1 MLTTEQLCRRIIRL
15 IHAPIRIYDSEGYLI
30 RVFVDKGEQQDP
42 LVCDEVLLARL
53 MALGSEDG
61 PRLHLE
67 SDEII
72 YGVICNE
79 NNGYILGPCCLGRD
93 AVAAAKALVRRHK
106 MDAKVPYRV
115 TRVTMDFFCETL
127 LLLYEHLT
135 DRTMNVNELYLQC
148 FGGKELEQQMQGKL
162 LEVFY
167 DLRETNT
174 VHNPY
179 SQELREQESIRTGD
193 LEGLYRAFQES
204 YTGRIGTLSR
214 DPLRHAKNIV
224 IVLIALASRSAMAGG
239 LLPEVAYTM
248 SDAFIQQ
255 VEELTS
261 IGEVGA
267 LGRQAEIEYCAA
279 VARLA
284 ETGGKKPLVT
294 RCKALVTERLH
305 ARLSVKDLAALLDIT
320 PEYLSRL
327 FLNEEG
333 VKLSEYILREKVR
346 VSKGQLVYTDESY
359 EAIAHSLGFAT
370 QSHFGQVFKKYTGM
384 TPKQYREQHVG
395 IDKAGNVKNSQNE

>member
-1 MLTTEQLCRRIIRL
+1 MLTTERLFQRVIRL
-15 IHAPIRIYDSEGYLI
+15 IHAPIRIYDSAGHLTRI
-30 RVFVDKGEQQDP
+30 FVDKGEQQDP
-42 LVCDEVLLARL
+42 LACDETLPAQLLAL
-53 MALGSEDG
+53 SSEDG

-72 YGVICNE
+72 YGVICHE
-79 NNGYILGPCCLGRD
+79 KNGYILGPCCLGRD
-93 AVAAAKALVRRHK
+93 TVAAAKALVRRHK

-115 TRVTMDFFCETL
+115 TRVSMDFFCETL
-127 LLLYEHLT
+127 LLLYEQLT
-135 DRTMNVNELYLQC
+135 GRTLNMSELCLQC
-148 FGGKELEQQMQGKL
+148 FGGKELERQMQGKL
-162 LEVFY
+162 SDVFY
-167 DLRETNT
+167 DLRETNA

-193 LEGLYRAFQES
+193 LEALYRAFQES
-204 YTGRIGTLSR
+204 YTGKIGTLSR
-214 DPLRHAKNIV
+214 NPLRHAKNTV
-224 IVLIALASRSAMAGG
+224 IVLITLASRSAMAGG

-255 VEELTS
+255 VEEMTS
-261 IGEVGA
+261 IGEVWA

-284 ETGGKKPLVT
+284 ESGDEKPLVT

-305 ARLSVKDLAALLDIT
+305 TRLSVKDLAALLDIT

-327 FLNEEG
+327 FLKEEG
-333 VKLSEYILREKVR
+333 VKLSEYILREKIR
-346 VSKGQLVYTDESY
+346 ASKDRLVYTGDSY

-370 QSHFGQVFKKYTGM
+370 QSHFGQVFKKYAGM
-384 TPKQYREQHVG
+384 TPRQYRERHRG
-395 IDKAGNVKNSQNE
+395 IDDTRIVQNRQTI

>member
-42 LVCDEVLLARL
+42 LVCDESLLARL

-72 YGVICNE
+72 YGVIFNE

-148 FGGKELEQQMQGKL
+148 FGGKELERQMQGRL

-214 DPLRHAKNIV
+214 DPVRHAKNLA
-224 IVLIALASRSAMAGG
+224 IVLITLASRSAMAGG

-248 SDAFIQQ
+248 SDAYIQQ

-261 IGEVGA
+261 VGQVEA

-279 VARLA
+279 VAKRSVS
-284 ETGGKKPLVT
+284 GSSNPLID
-294 RCKALVTERLH
+294 RCKKLVAEHLH
-305 ARLSVKDLAALLDIT
+305 ERLSVKELAARLDIT
-320 PEYLSRL
+320 SDYLSRL
-327 FLNEEG
+327 FLQDEG
-333 VKLSEYILREKVR
+333 TKLTEYILQRKIDVA
-346 VSKGQLVYTDESY
+346 KNQLIYTDNSY
-359 EAIAHSLGFAT
+359 EAIAHALGFT
-370 QSHFGQVFKKYTGM
+370 SQSHFGQVFKKYTGM
-384 TPKQYREQHVG
+384 TPRRYRETYTGSSKPESV
-395 IDKAGNVKNSQNE
+395 

>member
-42 LVCDEVLLARL
+42 LVCDESLLARL

-72 YGVICNE
+72 YGVIFNE

-115 TRVTMDFFCETL
+115 TRVTLDFFCETL

-148 FGGKELEQQMQGKL
+148 FGGKELERQMQGRL

-214 DPLRHAKNIV
+214 DPVRHAKNLA
-224 IVLIALASRSAMAGG
+224 IVLITLASRSAMAGG

-255 VEELTS
+255 VEELSS
-261 IGEVGA
+261 IGEVSA
-267 LGRQAEIEYCAA
+267 LCRQAEIEYCAA
-279 VARLA
+279 VAKRSVS
-284 ETGGKKPLVT
+284 GSSNPLID
-294 RCKALVTERLH
+294 RCKKLIAEHLH
-305 ARLSVKDLAALLDIT
+305 ERLSVKELAARLDIT
-320 PEYLSRL
+320 SDYLSRL
-327 FLNEEG
+327 FLQDEG
-333 VKLSEYILREKVR
+333 TKLTEYILQRKIDVA
-346 VSKGQLVYTDESY
+346 KNQLIYTDNSY
-359 EAIAHSLGFAT
+359 EAIAHALGFT
-370 QSHFGQVFKKYTGM
+370 SQSHFGQVFKKYTGM
-384 TPKQYREQHVG
+384 TPHRYRETYTGSSKLESV
-395 IDKAGNVKNSQNE
+395 

>member
-42 LVCDEVLLARL
+42 LVCDESLLARL

-148 FGGKELEQQMQGKL
+148 FGGKELERQMQGRL

-214 DPLRHAKNIV
+214 DPVRHAKNLA
-224 IVLIALASRSAMAGG
+224 IVLITLASRSAMAGG

-255 VEELTS
+255 VEELSS
-261 IGEVGA
+261 IGEVSA
-267 LGRQAEIEYCAA
+267 LCRQAEIEYCAA
-279 VARLA
+279 VAKRSVS
-284 ETGGKKPLVT
+284 GSSNPLID
-294 RCKALVTERLH
+294 RCKKLVAEHLH
-305 ARLSVKDLAALLDIT
+305 ERLSVKELAARLDIT
-320 PEYLSRL
+320 SDYLSRL
-327 FLNEEG
+327 FLQDEG
-333 VKLSEYILREKVR
+333 TKLTEYILQRKIDVA
-346 VSKGQLVYTDESY
+346 KNQLIYTDNSY
-359 EAIAHSLGFAT
+359 EAIAHALGFT
-370 QSHFGQVFKKYTGM
+370 SQSHFGQVFKKYTGM
-384 TPKQYREQHVG
+384 TPRRYRETYTGSSKLESV
-395 IDKAGNVKNSQNE
+395 

>member
-42 LVCDEVLLARL
+42 LVCDESLLARL

-148 FGGKELEQQMQGKL
+148 FGGKELERQMQGRL

-214 DPLRHAKNIV
+214 DPVRHAKNLA
-224 IVLIALASRSAMAGG
+224 IVLITLASRSAMAGG

-255 VEELTS
+255 VEELSS
-261 IGEVGA
+261 IGEVSA
-267 LGRQAEIEYCAA
+267 LCRQAEIEYCAA
-279 VARLA
+279 VAKRSVS
-284 ETGGKKPLVT
+284 GSSNPLID
-294 RCKALVTERLH
+294 RCKKLVAEHLH
-305 ARLSVKDLAALLDIT
+305 ERLSVKELAARLDIT
-320 PEYLSRL
+320 SDYLSRL
-327 FLNEEG
+327 FLQDEG
-333 VKLSEYILREKVR
+333 TKLTEYILQRKIDVA
-346 VSKGQLVYTDESY
+346 KNQLIYTDNSY
-359 EAIAHSLGFAT
+359 EAIAHALGFT
-370 QSHFGQVFKKYTGM
+370 SQSHFGQVFKKYTGM
-384 TPKQYREQHVG
+384 TPHRYRETYTGSSKLESV
-395 IDKAGNVKNSQNE
+395 

>member
-15 IHAPIRIYDSEGYLI
+15 IHAPIRIYDSDGYLI

-148 FGGKELEQQMQGKL
+148 FGGKELERQMQGRL

-214 DPLRHAKNIV
+214 DPVRHAKNLA
-224 IVLIALASRSAMAGG
+224 IVLITLASRSAMAGG

-255 VEELTS
+255 VEELSS
-261 IGEVGA
+261 IGEVSA
-267 LGRQAEIEYCAA
+267 LCRQAEIEYCAA
-279 VARLA
+279 VAKRSVS
-284 ETGGKKPLVT
+284 GSSNPLID
-294 RCKALVTERLH
+294 RCKKLVAEHLRE
-305 ARLSVKDLAALLDIT
+305 RLSVKELAARLDIT
-320 PEYLSRL
+320 SDYLSRL
-327 FLNEEG
+327 FLQDEG
-333 VKLSEYILREKVR
+333 TKLTEYILQRKIDVA
-346 VSKGQLVYTDESY
+346 KNQLIYTDNSY
-359 EAIAHSLGFAT
+359 EAIAHALGFT
-370 QSHFGQVFKKYTGM
+370 SQSHFGQVFKKYTGM
-384 TPKQYREQHVG
+384 TPRRYRETYTGSSKLESV
-395 IDKAGNVKNSQNE
+395 

>member
-42 LVCDEVLLARL
+42 LVCDESLLARL

-148 FGGKELEQQMQGKL
+148 FGGKELERQMQGRL

-204 YTGRIGTLSR
+204 YTGRIGILSR
-214 DPLRHAKNIV
+214 DPVRHAKNLA
-224 IVLIALASRSAMAGG
+224 IVLITLASRSAMAGG

-255 VEELTS
+255 VEELSS
-261 IGEVGA
+261 IGEVSA
-267 LGRQAEIEYCAA
+267 LCRQAEIEYCAA
-279 VARLA
+279 VAKRSVS
-284 ETGGKKPLVT
+284 GSSNPLID
-294 RCKALVTERLH
+294 RCKKLVAEHLH
-305 ARLSVKDLAALLDIT
+305 ERLSVKELAARLDIT
-320 PEYLSRL
+320 SDYLSRL
-327 FLNEEG
+327 FLQDEG
-333 VKLSEYILREKVR
+333 TKLTEYILQRKIDVA
-346 VSKGQLVYTDESY
+346 KNQLIYTDNSY
-359 EAIAHSLGFAT
+359 EAIAHALGFT
-370 QSHFGQVFKKYTGM
+370 SQSHFGQVFKKYTGM
-384 TPKQYREQHVG
+384 TPRRYRETYTGSSKLESV
-395 IDKAGNVKNSQNE
+395 

>member
-42 LVCDEVLLARL
+42 LVCDESLLARL

-72 YGVICNE
+72 YGVIFNE

-115 TRVTMDFFCETL
+115 TRVTLDFFCETL

-148 FGGKELEQQMQGKL
+148 FGGKELERQMQGRL

-214 DPLRHAKNIV
+214 DPVRHAKNLA
-224 IVLIALASRSAMAGG
+224 IVLITLASRSAMAGG

-255 VEELTS
+255 VEELSS
-261 IGEVGA
+261 IGEVSA
-267 LGRQAEIEYCAA
+267 LCRQAEIEYCAA
-279 VARLA
+279 VAKRSVS
-284 ETGGKKPLVT
+284 GSSNPLID
-294 RCKALVTERLH
+294 RCKKLVAEHLH
-305 ARLSVKDLAALLDIT
+305 ERLSVKELAARLDIT
-320 PEYLSRL
+320 SDYLSRL
-327 FLNEEG
+327 FLQDEG
-333 VKLSEYILREKVR
+333 TKLTEYILQRKIDVA
-346 VSKGQLVYTDESY
+346 KNQLIYTDNSY
-359 EAIAHSLGFAT
+359 EAIAHALGFT
-370 QSHFGQVFKKYTGM
+370 SQSHFGQVFKKYTGM
-384 TPKQYREQHVG
+384 TPRRYRETYTGSSKLESV
-395 IDKAGNVKNSQNE
+395 